1 MQPIRKMAARRWPVM
16 PERFTW
22 PPRELGIIAQR
33 DGFDSLRGYGA
44 PSSALRKTTRHLGYS
59 RRQPGVRRH
68 RDSIATCAR
77 WRGFLRPDAVPP
89 LQPGR
94 AAGRPA
100 RTLLVRAA
108 SPPRSRDERGERRQR
123 KGHRPS
129 SDAWTQSE
137 CEEVVKDKK
146 SVSLGRNAC
155 ASRQAADDSEGS
167 PLARPRPAAVISPSD
182 VRDTRAV
189 SACAHADSTLC
200 KLVAPSG
207 VIRALFPSGAAVA
220 PFMHGGSGMFVL
232 ESPRLVA
239 CRLF

>member
-1 MQPIRKMAARRWPVM
+1 VLPDDLLGRSSFAQL
-16 PERFTW
+16 
-22 PPRELGIIAQR
+22 PR
-33 DGFDSLRGYGA
+33 
-44 PSSALRKTTRHLGYS
+44 H
-59 RRQPGVRRH
+59 VREMN
-68 RDSIATCAR
+68 
-77 WRGFLRPDAVPP
+77 
-89 LQPGR
+89 
-94 AAGRPA
+94 
-100 RTLLVRAA
+100 AA
-108 SPPRSRDERGERRQR
+108 SGDNA
-123 KGHRPS
+123 KAIDRP

-146 SVSLGRNAC
+146 SVCLGRNAC